1 MEQES
6 LLYKVLYQSILT
18 QIYSGVLRRGE
29 VFPSQ
34 SELCQRYQVGITT
47 VRKVIRM
54 LKEEGV
60 ICTSSGKRAIVCF
73 DESEKGYIQSLMQR
87 RESILDIY
95 SGLELIMPSLYA
107 EGAMHCGS
115 LNAFPDNTGSADG
128 RIINN
133 QSTAAFFTGMLLPYR
148 NQTVLDLQTDME
160 HYARF
165 PYVMQSQ
172 LEDPFDVS
180 KDFIKHNLPIMQG
193 MAERKERDSLM
204 AKLEEMYKNA
214 GRQASI
220 YLNELQNMEPVSRPP
235 VAYQWFRGKNR
246 SPLYAAVAQSLYRR
260 AQLGEFSHRAYFPSE
275 PEIMRTYKISKST
288 AARAMALLSDI
299 GLIHTIEKKGS
310 VLRTSEELA
319 PIRIEQDIIEKNLIL
334 FLNVLQ
340 ILAVCTRKL
349 SFASFS
355 LMDDSQLADTASE
368 WESSP
373 LRQRSS
379 GIIHIITVFLKAH
392 MPRKCLENILEQFD
406 DALIWGHYLD
416 RPYVIIE
423 ECAALAQEGFEQFSL
438 ACRSLRNGDRES
450 AAAAVQHTFRA
461 IFLDARLYTLICFKN
476 PDKVP
481 AGILQK

>member
-1 MEQES
+1 MLEQES

-18 QIYSGVLRRGE
+18 QIYSGVLRRGD

-34 SELCQRYQVGITT
+34 SELCKRYQVGITT

-60 ICTSSGKRAIVCF
+60 ICTSAGKRAIVCF
-73 DESEKGYIQSLMQR
+73 DVNENGYIQSLMQR

-95 SGLELIMPSLYA
+95 RGLELIMPSLYA

-115 LNAFPDNTGSADG
+115 FSAFADAADSADD

-133 QSTAAFFTGMLLPYR
+133 QYTAAFFTEMLLPYR
-148 NQTVLDLQTDME
+148 SQTVLDLQTDME

-165 PYVMQSQ
+165 PYIMQSQ
-172 LEDPFDVS
+172 LEDPFTAS
-180 KDFIKHNLPIMQG
+180 ADFIKHNLSIMRDL
-193 MAERKERDSLM
+193 AERKEREALI

-214 GRQASI
+214 GRQAAV
-220 YLNELQNMEPVSRPP
+220 YLNELQKIVPIPKDP

-260 AQLGEFSHRAYFPSE
+260 AQLGEFCDRAYFPSE

-288 AARAMALLSDI
+288 ASKAMALLSDI

-319 PIRIEQDIIEKNLIL
+319 PIRIEQNIIEDNLNL

-340 ILAVCTRKL
+340 ILAVCTEKL
-349 SFASFS
+349 SLAAFS
-355 LMDDSQLADTASE
+355 LLDDSQLADTASE
-368 WESSP
+368 WELSP

-379 GIIHIITVFLKAH
+379 GIIHIITAFLKAH
-392 MPRKCLENILEQFD
+392 MPQKCLENILEQFD

-416 RPYVIIE
+416 RPYVIID
-423 ECAALAQEGFEQFSL
+423 ECAALAQEGFEYFAL
-438 ACRSLRNGDRES
+438 ACSSLRKGDRKS
-450 AAAAVQHTFRA
+450 AATSVQQTFQA

-481 AGILQK
+481 AEI

>member
-6 LLYKVLYQSILT
+6 RLYKVLYQSILT

-29 VFPSQ
+29 AFPSQ

-54 LKEEGV
+54 LKDEGV
-60 ICTSSGKRAIVCF
+60 ICTSAGKRATVCF

-95 SGLELIMPSLYA
+95 SGLELLMPSLYA
-107 EGAMHCGS
+107 GGAMRCSDLSAFVDAADPAGS
-115 LNAFPDNTGSADG
+115 QIT
-128 RIINN
+128 NN
-133 QSTAAFFTGMLLPYR
+133 RNIAAFFTEMLLPYN

-172 LEDPFDVS
+172 LENPFTVS
-180 KDFIKHNLPIMQG
+180 TDFMEQNLSVMQE
-193 MAERKERDSLM
+193 MAERKEREALI
-204 AKLEEMYKNA
+204 ARLEEMYKNA
-214 GRQASI
+214 GHQAKI
-220 YLNELQNMEPVSRPP
+220 YLDELQRIVPIPEELVD
-235 VAYQWFRGKNR
+235 YQWFRGKNR

-260 AQLGEFSHRAYFPSE
+260 AQLGEFSNRTYFPSE

-288 AARAMALLSDI
+288 ASKAMSLLSDI
-299 GLIHTIEKKGS
+299 GFIHTIEKKGS

-319 PIRIEQDIIEKNLIL
+319 PIRIEQNIIEKNLTL

-349 SFASFS
+349 SAAAFS
-355 LMDDSQLADTASE
+355 MLDDSQLADTASE
-368 WESSP
+368 WELSP

-379 GIIHIITVFLKAH
+379 GIIHIITAFLKAH
-392 MPRKCLENILEQFD
+392 MPFKCLENILEQFD

-423 ECAALAQEGFEQFSL
+423 ECVSLAQEGFEQFAF
-438 ACRSLRNGDRES
+438 ACESLRKGDRES
-450 AAAAVQHTFRA
+450 AAASIQRTFWA

-476 PDKVP
+476 ADKVP
-481 AGILQK
+481 SEI

>member
-18 QIYSGVLRRGE
+18 QIYSGVLRCGD

-60 ICTSSGKRAIVCF
+60 ICTSAGKRAIVCF
-73 DESEKGYIQSLMQR
+73 GESEKGYIQSLMQR
-87 RESILDIY
+87 RESILDVY
-95 SGLELIMPSLYA
+95 RGLELIMPPLYT
-107 EGAMHCGS
+107 EGAMHCGRLS
-115 LNAFPDNTGSADG
+115 VFADAEGSSDDQM
-128 RIINN
+128 INS
-133 QSTAAFFTGMLLPYR
+133 QRTTAFFTELLLPYR

-172 LEDPFDVS
+172 LEDPFTVS
-180 KDFIKHNLPIMQG
+180 ADFLKQNLSIMQG
-193 MAERKERDSLM
+193 MVERKERESLI
-204 AKLEEMYKNA
+204 AKLEEMYRNA
-214 GRQASI
+214 GRQAAV
-220 YLNELQNMEPVSRPP
+220 YLNALQKIVPVPGEPVT
-235 VAYQWFRGKNR
+235 YQWFRGKNR

-260 AQLGEFSHRAYFPSE
+260 AQLGEFSHRTYFPSE
-275 PEIMRTYKISKST
+275 PEIMHTYKISKST
-288 AARAMALLSDI
+288 AAKAMALLSDI

-319 PIRIEQDIIEKNLIL
+319 PIRIEQNIIENNLTL

-340 ILAVCTRKL
+340 ILAVCTGKL
-349 SFASFS
+349 SFAAFS
-355 LMDDSQLADTASE
+355 LLDDSQLADTASE

-379 GIIHIITVFLKAH
+379 GIIHIITAFLKAH
-392 MPRKCLENILEQFD
+392 MPQKCLENILEQFD

-416 RPYVIIE
+416 RPYILVE
-423 ECAALAQEGFEQFSL
+423 ECAALAQEGFEQFALS
-438 ACRSLRNGDRES
+438 CQSLRKGDREG
-450 AAAAVQHTFRA
+450 AAASVQRTFRA

-481 AGILQK
+481 AEI

>member
-60 ICTSSGKRAIVCF
+60 ICTSSGKRAIVSF
-73 DESEKGYIQSLMQR
+73 DENENGYIQSLMQR

-115 LNAFPDNTGSADG
+115 LSVFADAADSADN

-133 QSTAAFFTGMLLPYR
+133 QQTAAFFTEMLLPYR
-148 NQTVLDLQTDME
+148 NQTVLDLQCDME

-172 LEDPFDVS
+172 LEDPFTVS
-180 KDFIKHNLPIMQG
+180 ADFMKNNLSVMQG
-193 MAERKERDSLM
+193 MAERKERGPLI

-214 GRQASI
+214 GQQAAV
-220 YLNELQNMEPVSRPP
+220 YLNGLQKIVPRPENQ

-246 SPLYAAVAQSLYRR
+246 SPLYASVAQSLYRR
-260 AQLGEFSHRAYFPSE
+260 AQSGEFSDRAYFPSE
-275 PEIMRTYKISKST
+275 PEIMRIYKISKST
-288 AARAMALLSDI
+288 ASKAMALLSDI
-299 GLIHTIEKKGS
+299 GFIHTIEKKGS

-319 PIRIEQDIIEKNLIL
+319 PIRIEQNIIENNLTL

-340 ILAVCTRKL
+340 ILAVCTGKL
-349 SFASFS
+349 SLAAFS
-355 LMDDSQLADTASE
+355 LLDNSQLADTAAE
-368 WESSP
+368 WELSP

-379 GIIHIITVFLKAH
+379 GIIHIITAFLKAH
-392 MPRKCLENILEQFD
+392 MPLKCLENILEQFD

-423 ECAALAQEGFEQFSL
+423 ECVALAQEGFEEFAL
-438 ACRSLRNGDRES
+438 ACSSLRKGDRES
-450 AAAAVQHTFRA
+450 AALCVQRTFRA

-481 AGILQK
+481 AEI